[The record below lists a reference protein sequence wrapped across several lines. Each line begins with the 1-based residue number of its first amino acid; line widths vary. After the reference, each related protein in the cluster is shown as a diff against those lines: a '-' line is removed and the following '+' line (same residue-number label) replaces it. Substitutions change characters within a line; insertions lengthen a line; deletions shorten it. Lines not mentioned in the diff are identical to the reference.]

1 MRVAMSLKVGQLI
14 YLQMRDFL
22 SYIYLQM
29 RDFLSYIYQLI
40 SAKSL

>member
-22 SYIYLQM
+22 SYIY
-29 RDFLSYIYQLI
+29 QLI